1 MAQAKRKPTTK
12 PSRKPAPPSRQFTDP
27 ATLPD
32 LYCSTCEGD
41 CLQPLIPNGATI
53 AFSKLEVPK
62 AGDFVVVW
70 KRPEIVEAGRHQAIV
85 KRMVM
90 NIPPWVKS
98 FPFKEH
104 PQSEVHALI
113 VAEQMNPRRAFS
125 IKCSDVI
132 AVHKAIGYLAEG
144 RPQASMINTDD
155 LLPMPV

>member
-12 PSRKPAPPSRQFTDP
+12 PSRAPSAPARPFTDP

-32 LYCSTCEGD
+32 VYCSTCEGD
-41 CLQPLIPNGATI
+41 CLEPLIPNGATI
-53 AFSKLEVPK
+53 AFSKLEAPK
-62 AGDFVVVW
+62 QGDFVVVW
-70 KRPEIVEAGRHQAIV
+70 KRPEIVEPGRHQAIV
-85 KRMVM
+85 KRLVM
-90 NIPPWVKS
+90 GIPPWVKS
-98 FPFKEH
+98 FPLKEH
-104 PQSEVHALI
+104 PQSDVHALI